1 MMMEM
6 LKNFALAFIPLFVAI
21 DAIGNVPMF
30 LSLTERMT
38 PPQRRRTGNE
48 ATLTAAIIAVGFMFL
63 GKAIFRV
70 LGITVSDFKIAGG
83 IILLLWGARELLGF
97 APNVVETSEDIGVV
111 PLGMPLVVGPAT
123 MTTLLVLM
131 DSVGINYTLVALLA
145 NLLLVLLTFRYAD
158 KLGEHVGVTG
168 LRATK
173 RIVLLLLVAIAVHM
187 IRLGLQGS

>member
-1 MMMEM
+1 MIEV

-21 DAIGNVPMF
+21 DIIGNVPLF
-30 LSLTERMT
+30 LALTDQMS
-38 PPQRRRTGNE
+38 PPQRRRTGDR
-48 ATLTAAIIAVGFMFL
+48 ATFTAAVVAVGFMFL

-83 IILLLWGARELLGF
+83 LILLLWGARELLGF
-97 APNVVETSEDIGVV
+97 ASNHVETSDDVGVV

-131 DSVGINYTLVALLA
+131 DSVGIGYTLVALLV
-145 NLLLVLLTFRYAD
+145 NLVIVLVTFRSAE
-158 KLGEHVGVTG
+158 KIGQRIGITG

-187 IRLGLQGS
+187 IRLGLQTS

>member
-1 MMMEM
+1 
-6 LKNFALAFIPLFVAI
+6 
-21 DAIGNVPMF
+21 
-30 LSLTERMT
+30 MT
-38 PPQRRRTGNE
+38 TAQRRRTGDE
-48 ATLTAAIIAVGFMFL
+48 ATLTAVIIAVGFMFL

-97 APNVVETSEDIGVV
+97 APNLVETSEDIGVV

-131 DSVGINYTLVALLA
+131 DSVGINYTLVALVA
-145 NLLLVLLTFRYAD
+145 NLLIVLLTFRYAER
-158 KLGEHVGVTG
+158 LGRHVGLTG

>member
-1 MMMEM
+1 MIDV

-21 DAIGNVPMF
+21 DAIGNVPLF
-30 LSLTERMT
+30 LSLTDRMT
-38 PPQRRRTGNE
+38 TAQRRRTGDE
-48 ATLTAAIIAVGFMFL
+48 ATLTAVIIAVGFMFL

-97 APNVVETSEDIGVV
+97 APNLVETSEDIGVV

-131 DSVGINYTLVALLA
+131 DSVGINYTLVALVA
-145 NLLLVLLTFRYAD
+145 NLLIVLLTFRYAER
-158 KLGEHVGVTG
+158 LGRHVGLTG

>member
-1 MMMEM
+1 MTEM
-6 LKNFALAFIPLFVAI
+6 LTNFALAFIPLFVAI
-21 DAIGNVPMF
+21 DAFGNVPFF
-30 LSLTERMT
+30 LSLTERM
-38 PPQRRRTGNE
+38 PAPQRRSTGDK
-48 ATLTAAIIAVGFMFL
+48 ATLTAAVIAVGFMFL

-83 IILLLWGARELLGF
+83 LILLLWGARELLGF
-97 APNVVETSEDIGVV
+97 APNVVEASDDIGVV

-131 DSVGINYTLVALLA
+131 DSVGIDYALLA
-145 NLLLVLLTFRYAD
+145 LVANLVIVLFTFRYAE
-158 KLGEHVGVTG
+158 KLGQWVGITG

-187 IRLGLQGS
+187 IRLGIQTP